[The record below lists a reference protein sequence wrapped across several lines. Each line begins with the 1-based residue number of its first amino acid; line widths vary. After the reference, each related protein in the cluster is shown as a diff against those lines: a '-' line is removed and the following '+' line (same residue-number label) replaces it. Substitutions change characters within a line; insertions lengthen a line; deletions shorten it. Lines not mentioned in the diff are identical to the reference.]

1 MAVTSMPETTETSS
15 NLRTIVVWILS
26 FLCILSIYYSAVI
39 YYYTPKDAEG
49 LSHLAPL
56 NDVILSFKS
65 IGIWLG
71 DITNTSLLA
80 AIFKPQPLILIG
92 FTLGILLRTLS
103 WFGNEGKRS
112 AAANLFNDTGTRNFF
127 FETLLIAVLGWVLW
141 SIMGNATRNL
151 VEAGI
156 ASGFGFL
163 DNASGFAVNFSP
175 FIEYTSESTFLD
187 VYSVGL
193 QNTIFLAIIGIF
205 FATIFGFLIGIAR
218 LSSNWVINRMAYV
231 YVEVL
236 RNIPLLLQI
245 FIWYKGVLATLPG
258 KRNSLDVGFLGQ
270 LNAAGLFAPQPV
282 FSEGAGNMVWALLI
296 AMIITVVT
304 NIWAKNRQKQTGQ
317 RFPVFW
323 TGLGLVIV
331 LPLLAYFAAGQ
342 PLSFNYPVEGNFG
355 PKGGMQVI
363 PEFIAL
369 LLALSLYTA
378 AFIAEIVRAGI
389 LAVNKGQT
397 EASYA
402 LGLRPGQTLRL
413 NIIPQAMRV
422 IIPPLTSQYLNL
434 TKNSS
439 LAVAIAYPDL
449 TAIFAGT
456 ALNQTG
462 QAVEIILVTMLTYLA
477 ISLVTSMLMN
487 WYNAR
492 VSLVER

>member
-1 MAVTSMPETTETSS
+1 MAVTDMPETTSS
-15 NLRTIVVWILS
+15 SPNLRTIVIWVFS
-26 FLCILSIYYSAVI
+26 ALCILAFYYSSVI
-39 YYYTPKDAEG
+39 YFYTPKDAVG
-49 LSHLAPL
+49 LSHMAPL
-56 NDVILSFKS
+56 DDIFTMFKS
-65 IGIWLG
+65 IGAWIG

-80 AIFKPQPLILIG
+80 AIFKPQP
-92 FTLGILLRTLS
+92 ILLLAFIAGVLMRTLS
-103 WFGNEGKRS
+103 WFGNEGQRS
-112 AAANLFNDTGTRNFF
+112 AASNLFNDTGTRNFF
-127 FETLLIAVLGWVLW
+127 FEMLLLAFLGWVLW
-141 SIMGNATRNL
+141 SIMGNASRNL
-151 VEAGI
+151 LEAGI

-163 DNASGFAVNFSP
+163 NIESGFAVNFTP
-175 FIEYTSESTFLD
+175 FIEYNAGSTFLD
-187 VYSVGL
+187 VYWVGL
-193 QNTIFLAIIGIF
+193 QNTLFLAIIGIF

-258 KRNSLDVGFLGQ
+258 KRNSIDVGFMGQ

-282 FSEGAGNMVWALLI
+282 FSEGAGMMVWALLI
-296 AMIITVVT
+296 AIAITWVT
-304 NIWAKNRQKQTGQ
+304 NRWAKNRQKQTGE

-323 TGLGLVIV
+323 TGLGLIIA
-331 LPLLAYFAAGQ
+331 LPLIAYFIAGQ
-342 PLSFNYPVEGNFG
+342 PLSFNHPVEGNFG

-369 LLALSLYTA
+369 LLALALYTA

-389 LAVNKGQT
+389 MAVNRGQT

-462 QAVEIILVTMLTYLA
+462 QAVEIILMTMLTYLA
-477 ISLVTSMLMN
+477 ISLITSLFMN
-487 WYNAR
+487 WYNAKM
-492 VSLVER
+492 SLVER